1 MSTTVVAS
9 YNRQNGVVGDDELAW
24 LFSHAKRQLE
34 LEQKWARQDRIK
46 THFESYLGK
55 ALWKWLP
62 MDVWKLIF
70 QTSEELDRKAAAK
83 LFYQT
88 LTTHAKLVFVNG
100 RRLRLI

>member
-1 MSTTVVAS
+1 MSTTAVTS
-9 YNRQNGVVGDDELAW
+9 YNRRNGIVGDDELAW
-24 LFSHAKRQLE
+24 LFSHAKRQLK
-34 LEQKWARQDRIK
+34 LERKWARQDRIR

-70 QTSEELDRKAAAK
+70 TISEELDRKAAE
-83 LFYQT
+83 LFYKIMT
-88 LTTHAKLVFVNG
+88 GNAKLVFVNG